1 MHRPYEPV
9 VVRSEVVQRA
19 DVATGDDQYV
29 QRRLRVDVPD
39 GDELVV
45 LVNESGGNLPA
56 DNPAEEAIV
65 HRF

>member
-1 MHRPYEPV
+1 MHRAHEPV

-19 DVATGDDQYV
+19 DVAAGDDQHV

-45 LVNESGGNLPA
+45 LVNEPGWNLAA
-56 DNPAEEAIV
+56 DDPAEEAIV